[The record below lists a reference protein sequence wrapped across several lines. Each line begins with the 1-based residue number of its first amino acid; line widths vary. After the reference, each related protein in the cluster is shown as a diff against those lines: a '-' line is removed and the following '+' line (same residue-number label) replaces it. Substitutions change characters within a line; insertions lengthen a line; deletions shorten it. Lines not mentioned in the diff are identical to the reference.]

1 LISQVT
7 PYYPYYRSVSLAPSF
22 DVECE
27 GEKTDMQV
35 ENPVD
40 ETAEQLRTIGESGSH
55 PDGDKVT
62 KDLQKRKLI
71 APK

>member
-1 LISQVT
+1 
-7 PYYPYYRSVSLAPSF
+7 
-22 DVECE
+22 
-27 GEKTDMQV
+27 
-35 ENPVD
+35 VD

-71 APK
+71 APKLVQRACKHREAG